1 MGGFN
6 HPVGSPCTF
15 CGSTVPMA
23 VGSIS
28 SHCEKDVWSGSSTRT
43 GLMLARLAIT
53 SRTKESSNVDDRT
66 RRGSV
71 ASKKLEENQFA
82 KLKRV
87 VRVLSTCLPFGSHH
101 STSLLL
107 QCCQWCSTGSYKIR
121 ILLIRSFSIPQI
133 TSLTADVHDD
143 NVPSSPR
150 PSVRLTDCYLHV

>member
-1 MGGFN
+1 
-6 HPVGSPCTF
+6 
-15 CGSTVPMA
+15 MA

-87 VRVLSTCLPFGSHH
+87 VRVLSTFWESSFNIPAFTMLSMVFNR
-101 STSLLL
+101 LL
-107 QCCQWCSTGSYKIR
+107 Q
-121 ILLIRSFSIPQI
+121 
-133 TSLTADVHDD
+133 
-143 NVPSSPR
+143 N
-150 PSVRLTDCYLHV
+150 

>member
-1 MGGFN
+1 
-6 HPVGSPCTF
+6 
-15 CGSTVPMA
+15 MA

-87 VRVLSTCLPFGSHH
+87 H
-101 STSLLL
+101 STRTVYLLGVIIQHPCFYNVVNGVQQAL
-107 QCCQWCSTGSYKIR
+107 TK
-121 ILLIRSFSIPQI
+121 LEFS
-133 TSLTADVHDD
+133 S
-143 NVPSSPR
+143 
-150 PSVRLTDCYLHV
+150 